1 MKIRLLCRKETVEKV
16 KAAIQKW
23 DVQFDDH
30 ASMVLYE
37 INHEYDYLLVK
48 DGEEHMRLAVDEI
61 LYIESISQEK
71 ASKTLRLSD
80 AHYAPYAIKHCDR
93 LLLHLTNAIHY
104 PV

>member
-16 KAAIQKW
+16 KAAIQKG

-61 LYIESISQEK
+61 LY
-71 ASKTLRLSD
+71 LS
-80 AHYAPYAIKHCDR
+80 
-93 LLLHLTNAIHY
+93 LIHI
-104 PV
+104 PSPRD